1 MQVHISNQTP
11 SVKSGYLDPQLIAHI
26 LFTYP
31 NKWELDDKNLAAGE
45 TIEEKEEIRQ
55 KRIKEESYKVAV
67 YISRSFNK
75 MQDKGP
81 IYLPYNFE

>member
-1 MQVHISNQTP
+1 
-11 SVKSGYLDPQLIAHI
+11 VKSGYLDPQLTAQT

-31 NKWELDDKNLAAGE
+31 NKWELDDGNLAAGE
-45 TIEEKEEIRQ
+45 TIEKKEEIRQ
-55 KRIKEESYKVAV
+55 KRIKEESYKVAA
-67 YISRSFNK
+67 YISSASNR